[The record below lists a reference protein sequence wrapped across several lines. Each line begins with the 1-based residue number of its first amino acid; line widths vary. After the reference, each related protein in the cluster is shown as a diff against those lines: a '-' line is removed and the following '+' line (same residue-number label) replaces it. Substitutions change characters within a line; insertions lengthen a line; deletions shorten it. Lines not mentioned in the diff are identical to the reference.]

1 MRGVFHMEEENPELD
16 QDQAQV
22 EQLYQQLDS
31 EDSSIDFDIDD
42 INDIESI
49 DDQES

>member
-1 MRGVFHMEEENPELD
+1 MEEENPELD